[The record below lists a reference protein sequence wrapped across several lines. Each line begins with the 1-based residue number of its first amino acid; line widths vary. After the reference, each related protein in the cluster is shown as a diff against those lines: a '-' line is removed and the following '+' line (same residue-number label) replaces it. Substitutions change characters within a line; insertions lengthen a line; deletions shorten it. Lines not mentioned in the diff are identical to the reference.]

1 MNKCDKEVL
10 CNVKGIKIIVHIA
23 LLYGLLLIGNW
34 LQAVL
39 NIAIPGSVIGMLL
52 LFFLLKLR
60 IIKLDWIKEGTQLI
74 LKHLTLFFIPVTIG
88 FIDYLEL
95 FSGRGILLLLTAL
108 LSTALVMG
116 VSGAISQRLARRKE
130 IQHD

>member
-1 MNKCDKEVL
+1 MDKCDKEVF